1 MAIVGDDSAMDL
13 RVLSI
18 VVVVNGECFESGCN
32 QITQVESRLVPHH
45 FSPYLSSTDE
55 EPILIAG
62 R

>member
-1 MAIVGDDSAMDL
+1 MAIVGDDSAMGL

-18 VVVVNGECFESGCN
+18 VVNGECFESGCN

-45 FSPYLSSTDE
+45 FSPCLSSTDD